1 MTWFWQGCTFMP
13 TLALSKGKAE
23 KGNTKNQHIIWRGL
37 MADVLASVQWS
48 GRGIGL
54 WIPLV
59 QLWMDLGD
67 GGIFCLTDLPQLF
80 SLSSLCSVYARHPFL
95 PHSLFIMIFFNPTP
109 VCRVLCFSANIE
121 VLRTEDEYSL
131 QECFQAS
138 IPCNSLQLRLSRG
151 FTRSWAWQALAG
163 SLPGLL
169 LHIHYPLEGL
179 DFVYLLVLQ
188 CCRSSSYRF
197 ISHWDGLSC
206 FAWCHV
212 HCIDLFQMS
221 GCCVLW
227 DTGVGQ

>member
-67 GGIFCLTDLPQLF
+67 SGIFCLTDLPQLF

-109 VCRVLCFSANIE
+109 VCWVLCFSANIE

-138 IPCNSLQLRLSRG
+138 IPCNSLCSWG
-151 FTRSWAWQALAG
+151 FPEVLQEAE
-163 SLPGLL
+163 
-169 LHIHYPLEGL
+169 HDKH
-179 DFVYLLVLQ
+179 LLVVCLD
-188 CCRSSSYRF
+188 CCSTF
-197 ISHWDGLSC
+197 IIPWKVWILSIC
-206 FAWCHV
+206 
-212 HCIDLFQMS
+212 
-221 GCCVLW
+221 
-227 DTGVGQ
+227 